1 MFLAHPPC
9 VRRASVTG
17 WSQSNE
23 SCAPT
28 SSRNAE
34 AQRTIRDRLG
44 LTLSIWITNPLIVRP
59 RAAWETSPAMM
70 STGRFVASLA
80 FLLIAGTTANA
91 QKVTVEYDK
100 SVDFSKF
107 QTYAWAKGAQAKDAS
122 IDRHIIEAIDWRL
135 NASGLQRVDGTG
147 DPDLVVVYYAA
158 TDDRLQINPSNL
170 GGWGP
175 GWGWATGSTV
185 VAPLEN
191 IRDGDL
197 AVAIAIVRTKRFIWT
212 GSASGSMSGGARRV
226 QKRLDGSLDKM
237 FQKFPLRPQT

>member
-1 MFLAHPPC
+1 MFSSVRTRLTFWYAGVLA
-9 VRRASVTG
+9 
-17 WSQSNE
+17 
-23 SCAPT
+23 
-28 SSRNAE
+28 
-34 AQRTIRDRLG
+34 
-44 LTLSIWITNPLIVRP
+44 LSLITF
-59 RAAWETSPAMM
+59 A
-70 STGRFVASLA
+70 
-80 FLLIAGTTANA
+80 
-91 QKVTVEYDK
+91 
-100 SVDFSKF
+100 
-107 QTYAWAKGAQAKDAS
+107 
-122 IDRHIIEAIDWRL
+122 
-135 NASGLQRVDGTG
+135 
-147 DPDLVVVYYAA
+147 VVVYYAA